1 MLAGIEDLLEERRR
15 LLVEGAERFGA
26 KVAAD
31 EAAAEA
37 GSRWASSW
45 RALTEAGFS
54 ERELR
59 GAGLVPPGGR
69 PAPVKKG
76 KAKAPVS
83 GGPVSVGRRA
93 AGPVEDFEV
102 TGVLAP
108 VVEPDGQED
117 GEPG

>member
-1 MLAGIEDLLEERRR
+1 MAGIEDLLEERRR

-45 RALTEAGFS
+45 RALMEAGFS

-69 PAPVKKG
+69 PAAVKK
-76 KAKAPVS
+76 AKVRVSAPV
-83 GGPVSVGRRA
+83 PVGRRA
-93 AGPVEDFEV
+93 AGPVEDWES
-102 TGVLAP
+102 TGTLVP
-108 VVEPDGQED
+108 VDGQED